1 MATGYC
7 RYRDAFGSK
16 QTQFA
21 STGSGGTGADIV
33 GILLPGS
40 LRTLQSVPLV

>member
-7 RYRDAFGSK
+7 RYRGCFWLK

-21 STGSGGTGADIV
+21 STGSGGTGEI
-33 GILLPGS
+33 
-40 LRTLQSVPLV
+40 